1 MIKVNVYVMDI
12 VWILHDICIILCMEV
27 NIQQMVVGSCEKA
40 FLRISYTILFEYKG
54 PWKLQTDTLIF

>member
-12 VWILHDICIILCMEV
+12 VWMLHDICIILCMEV

-54 PWKLQTDTLIF
+54 P